1 MKVIGLT
8 GGIGAGKSTV
18 AMLCKE
24 NFKVAVIET
33 DQVAKDQMMPGGCS
47 YEGVV
52 QEFGRSILK
61 EDGEI
66 DRAALAKIVFADPDH
81 VKKINAI
88 THPNVKTYTLQ
99 EIKRLSETNGYE
111 AVLVETALLF
121 EAKFDEFCD
130 ETWCVYASLETRK
143 RRLYETRGYSMEKID
158 AILSNQDKDQFA
170 ITHCT
175 HVIENE
181 DSTSRE
187 QLIPQLREILD
198 LVKL

>member
-1 MKVIGLT
+1 MKIIGLT

-33 DQVAKDQMMPGGCS
+33 DKVARDQMMPGGCS

-52 QEFGRSILK
+52 REFGTGILK
-61 EDGEI
+61 SDGEI
-66 DRAALAKIVFADPDH
+66 DRAALAGIIFADSDR

-88 THPNVKTYTLQ
+88 THPNVKDFTLQ
-99 EIKRLSETNGYE
+99 EIKRLKETNQYE

-130 ETWCVYASLETRK
+130 ETWCIYASMETRK

-158 AILSNQDKDQFA
+158 SILSNQDQDQFA
-170 ITHCT
+170 MTHCT
-175 HVIENE
+175 YVIENE
-181 DSTSRE
+181 DSTTQE
-187 QLIPQLREILD
+187 QLLTRVREIL
-198 LVKL
+198 